1 MKKVHFIAIGGS
13 AMHNIAIALHK
24 KGYTVT
30 GSDDEILEPSRTKL
44 AQCHL
49 LPADDKWHPEKISVD
64 IDAVILGM
72 HAKDDNPELVRAK
85 ELKLKIMSY
94 PEFILEQSRDKVRIV
109 IGGSHGKTTITSM
122 IIHTLIFNN
131 IETDFLVGAQLEGF
145 DNMVR
150 LSDTAKYIVIEG
162 DEYLASAL
170 DPRPKFLI
178 YNAFIGLISGI
189 AWDHVNVFPSFYI
202 YIDQFR
208 KFINSIES
216 MGTLIY
222 CENDIM
228 VKRLVDESKTPLTK
242 VPYSTHPFEIF
253 DNRNFL
259 KVDSGRIPLYV
270 FGEHNMQNIAGAKAV
285 CEQLDDMTNEM
296 FYNAMLTFKG
306 ASKRLQLISKTDT
319 VNVYLDFAHSPS
331 KVTATLKAVRQQ
343 FPQRHL
349 VACMEL
355 YSQSSLSENFLDQYN
370 GSMDLADER
379 YVYYN
384 PSLLEQKGL
393 KKITP
398 EQVFNAFGNNTL
410 KVFTNLDELLNEIYS
425 LNWHNR
431 NLLFMSSGNFSG
443 LNLHEV
449 AEKITNIIDLQI
461 DT

>member
-1 MKKVHFIAIGGS
+1 MKKYHFIAIGGS

-24 KGYTVT
+24 KGYTIT
-30 GSDDEILEPSRTKL
+30 GSDDEINEPSRMKL
-44 AQCHL
+44 AKCNL
-49 LPADDKWHPEKISVD
+49 LPADDKWHPEKITSD
-64 IDAVILGM
+64 LDAVILGM
-72 HAKDDNPELVRAK
+72 HATDDNPELIKAK
-85 ELKLKIMSY
+85 ELKLTIMSY

-122 IIHTLIFNN
+122 IIHALTFNN

-150 LSDTAKYIVIEG
+150 LSDTSKYIVIEG
-162 DEYLASAL
+162 DEYLASVI
-170 DPRPKFLI
+170 DPRPKFHI
-178 YNAFIGLISGI
+178 YKAFIGLISGI

-208 KFINSIES
+208 KFINSIDPT
-216 MGTLIY
+216 GTLIF

-228 VKRLVDESKTPLTK
+228 VKRLVDESCTPFTK

-253 DNRNFL
+253 ENRNFL
-259 KVDSGRIPLYV
+259 IVDSGRIPLYV

-285 CEQLDDMTNEM
+285 CEQIEGMTDEM

-306 ASKRLQLISKTDT
+306 ASKRLQLISKTDS

-331 KVTATLKAVRQQ
+331 KLTATLKAVRQQ

-355 YSQSSLSENFLDQYN
+355 HSHSSLSENFLDQYN

-384 PSLLEQKGL
+384 PELMKQKGL
-393 KKITP
+393 KELLP
-398 EQVFNAFGNNTL
+398 EQVFNAFGNNNL
-410 KVFTNLDELLNEIYS
+410 KVFTDHEAMLEEIYEQ
-425 LNWHNR
+425 NWHNR
-431 NLLFMSSGNFSG
+431 NLLFMTSGNFAG
-443 LNLHEV
+443 INFNEV
-449 AEKITNIIDLQI
+449 ADTIVNIK
-461 DT
+461 TH